1 MASRDWRGHFEL
13 IGLFAIIVSLILL
26 AYEIRQNTLAVQA
39 TAIQDAT
46 ILGRQQILAVAM
58 DPELARID
66 KIGDANPADL
76 SPDDA
81 IRYFWYVRSF
91 WHGMQGNYRQ
101 WVLGTLPDEE
111 WQYYGRVICASYKTP
126 GTYAQWPIEKELL
139 MPSFIEFVETC
150 DPPSAN

>member
-13 IGLFAIIVSLILL
+13 IGLFAIIVSLTLL

-81 IRYFWYVRSF
+81 IRY
-91 WHGMQGNYRQ
+91 
-101 WVLGTLPDEE
+101 
-111 WQYYGRVICASYKTP
+111 GRRWCQP
-126 GTYAQWPIEKELL
+126 PQIELH
-139 MPSFIEFVETC
+139 
-150 DPPSAN
+150 